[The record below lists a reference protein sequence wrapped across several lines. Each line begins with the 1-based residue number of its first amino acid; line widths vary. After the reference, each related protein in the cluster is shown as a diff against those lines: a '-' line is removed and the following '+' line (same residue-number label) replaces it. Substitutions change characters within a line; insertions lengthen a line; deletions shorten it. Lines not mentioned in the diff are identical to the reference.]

1 MPPRSSDREEKD
13 LQSAASAVVEEAAT
27 VVEDAAHVVESAAA
41 LVHEAAAVAAAW
53 PAVERRG
60 KPRLLRRVH
69 EDRKVA
75 WEDTAGFGPV
85 LLLGVIICAFPH
97 WRFSSKQY

>member
-60 KPRLLRRVH
+60 KPRLLRRLPADGTMQWKPNSGH
-69 EDRKVA
+69 L
-75 WEDTAGFGPV
+75 PPP
-85 LLLGVIICAFPH
+85 LLGVTIGAFPI
-97 WRFSSKQY
+97 WS